1 VRKSPPIVCDLCG
14 AKTARLNRVTR
25 SYGQGRDLLV
35 VENVPVV
42 RCSSCGGSYFT
53 AAALRE
59 LHRINSQRKALASKR
74 QVPIARFAAA

>member
-1 VRKSPPIVCDLCG
+1 MVCDLCG
-14 AKTARLNRVTR
+14 AKAARVHRVTR

-35 VENVPVV
+35 VEKVPVL

-53 AAALRE
+53 AATLHE
-59 LHRINSQRKALASKR
+59 LHRIKSQRKTITAKR